1 LPSLRPAVASLLAGR
16 KIDSSLKIAG
26 LFADNTMQAKY
37 LETQSNTRSAGSR
50 EALLREGAGREKVV
64 IIHPALF
71 AVSHR
76 YRCCNSIL
84 YIDKRIVKP
93 YI

>member
-26 LFADNTMQAKY
+26 LFSDNTMQAKY

-64 IIHPALF
+64 IIRPALF
-71 AVSHR
+71 AVSH
-76 YRCCNSIL
+76 
-84 YIDKRIVKP
+84 
-93 YI
+93 